1 MKKLFP
7 SLFSLKKNK
16 IINENIPKTNKPPNK
31 RYTFLKK
38 NKILPLKLRHLFSL
52 HHENDEM

>member
-16 IINENIPKTNKPPNK
+16 IINENATKANKTVNK
-31 RYTFLKK
+31 RYTFLRK

-52 HHENDEM
+52 HPENDEM